1 MRVWTTT
8 FRVEPRSD
16 DDPTPVFL
24 RLARAIAADVR
35 RGRLRPGDAVPGTRE
50 LARELGVHRNTVVA
64 AYRELVAEGWL
75 VTEAARGT
83 FVSTELPERAPRRF
97 SASEREVVPARCG
110 FDVGPAPAAPEVVPR
125 GALSLS
131 GGIPDVRLAPT
142 QALARAY
149 RRALRRPALFGYG
162 DPRGLPELREE
173 LARMLSG
180 TRGLAATADTVVVT
194 RGSQMAI
201 DLVARSVL
209 APGDVVAVEG
219 LGYRPAW
226 DAFVAAGARIV
237 AIPVDEGGL
246 RVAELTA
253 LAARERVRA
262 VYVTPHHQFPTT
274 VTLAPGRRIELLA
287 LAARERI
294 AVIEDDYDHEFHYE
308 GRPILPLASADT
320 AGVVVYV
327 GTLSK
332 VMAPV
337 LRAGYLVAPEPLVAR
352 VADARRV
359 ADRQGDH
366 VVEAALAEL
375 VSDGEIARHVRR
387 AKRVYHAR
395 RDHAVEVLRRSV
407 GGALSF
413 DVPSGG
419 TSIWARVAPDVS
431 PERWAERAARGGVV
445 VHTARRFA
453 HDGRP
458 RPFLRVGFAQLTEAE
473 IARAV
478 ATLAEA
484 LPRTSQ
490 KSS

>member
-1 MRVWTTT
+1 
-8 FRVEPRSD
+8 
-16 DDPTPVFL
+16 
-24 RLARAIAADVR
+24 
-35 RGRLRPGDAVPGTRE
+35 
-50 LARELGVHRNTVVA
+50 
-64 AYRELVAEGWL
+64 
-75 VTEAARGT
+75 
-83 FVSTELPERAPRRF
+83 
-97 SASEREVVPARCG
+97 
-110 FDVGPAPAAPEVVPR
+110 
-125 GALSLS
+125 
-131 GGIPDVRLAPT
+131 
-142 QALARAY
+142 
-149 RRALRRPALFGYG
+149 
-162 DPRGLPELREE
+162 
-173 LARMLSG
+173 MLSG